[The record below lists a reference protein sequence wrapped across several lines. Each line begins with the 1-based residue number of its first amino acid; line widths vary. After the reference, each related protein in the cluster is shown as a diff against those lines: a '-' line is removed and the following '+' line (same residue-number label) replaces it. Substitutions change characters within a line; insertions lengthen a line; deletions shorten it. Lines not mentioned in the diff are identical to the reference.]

1 MKEIELYDII
11 TLENDDEYVVINI
24 INNNNSK
31 YLLLSW
37 IDENEEPDL
46 EKLKIVKEISDDSEK
61 NIEIIDNQ
69 ELLKTLSK
77 QFLETLGDTFN

>member
-61 NIEIIDNQ
+61 NLEIIDNQ